1 MRQVAV
7 LPTWNWRE
15 QRGVSTSCLQ
25 LELPLQ
31 YSFQTATEVSL
42 GGSENAD
49 HRPNTSM
56 TFGMLPVRL
65 ARKCLKQAR
74 SLDVE

>member
-15 QRGVSTSCLQ
+15 QRGVLTSCLQ
-25 LELPLQ
+25 LELRLQ

-42 GGSENAD
+42 SGSESAD
-49 HRPNTSM
+49 RRPNTSM

-65 ARKCLKQAR
+65 AKKCLKQVR